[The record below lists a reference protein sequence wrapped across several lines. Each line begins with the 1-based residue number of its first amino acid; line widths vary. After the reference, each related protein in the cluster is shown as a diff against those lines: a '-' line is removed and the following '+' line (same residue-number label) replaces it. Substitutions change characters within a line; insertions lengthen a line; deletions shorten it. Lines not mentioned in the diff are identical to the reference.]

1 MWDGPSV
8 SSEIEHKDRFTRTIG
23 MATDKSITVTE
34 WLDRFMDLEAHL
46 ARGGS
51 LLDLPIDA
59 LDSVPP
65 DMVRSL
71 VKQMGRERLNQIGR
85 VRDGESG
92 ATDHARTDQALSE
105 QPAGT
110 VQDDKAQELH

>member
-1 MWDGPSV
+1 MQAGALL
-8 SSEIEHKDRFTRTIG
+8 SSEIVHKRRFARTIA
-23 MATDKSITVTE
+23 MATEKSVTVTE

-85 VRDGESG
+85 VRDCSSG
-92 ATDHARTDQALSE
+92 AGDETRVGQALSE
-105 QPAGT
+105 EQAGA
-110 VQDDKAQELH
+110 VQDDKSQELH

>member
-1 MWDGPSV
+1 
-8 SSEIEHKDRFTRTIG
+8 
-23 MATDKSITVTE
+23 MATEKSVTVTE

-85 VRDGESG
+85 VRDPRAGQ
-92 ATDHARTDQALSE
+92 TLSE
-105 QPAGT
+105 EQAGA
-110 VQDDKAQELH
+110 VQDDKSQELH

>member
-1 MWDGPSV
+1 
-8 SSEIEHKDRFTRTIG
+8 
-23 MATDKSITVTE
+23 MATEKSVTVTE

-85 VRDGESG
+85 VRDPRAGQ
-92 ATDHARTDQALSE
+92 TLSE
-105 QPAGT
+105 EQAGAA
-110 VQDDKAQELH
+110 QEDKSQELH